1 MGLDIRL
8 PIGMMFLL
16 LGSLLAGYGY
26 CTASDIDFYKPS
38 LDINVNLWWGLVL
51 GFFGAAMLFFG
62 LKKRIGIWTN

>member
-16 LGSLLAGYGY
+16 LGSLLAIYGY
-26 CTASDIDFYKPS
+26 CTGSDADFYRPS

-51 GFFGAAMLFFG
+51 GLFGAAMLFFG
-62 LKKRIGIWTN
+62 LRKRVAKSDK